1 MSFDRRADSTALPQL
16 ILWLMGLWV
25 VVVLVALVWGVDNAE
40 ATLRDTAR
48 EQLAAAGYDV
58 SVDFSG
64 RDARLIGSASS
75 AEVADSIEELV
86 DAIPGVRNVDNE
98 IVIVDVAPIT
108 LRSPSV
114 VVRIVNEVASMR
126 GSVPNDD
133 VATDLVEAAEAQFGA
148 GRVINALVV
157 GEEVADR
164 PWLGRIRDVFAYLG
178 ELRSGGFVAD
188 DEGFVV
194 DGEVISEAAREGLTN
209 EVKLVLDDVLTVTAD
224 LSIAQLPEPDFSA
237 SSQAGTIV
245 LAGTMPTAE
254 TVDGIVDAAQRL
266 HANSRVIST
275 MQIADVA
282 GSMWLDSIP
291 GLLDVVTRIDPWSID
306 VTDDTLTITG
316 LGADQDLIASISLL
330 AEEVAADELTVVV
343 EVALDP
349 GAIASQLT
357 SLLAGTVL
365 FVEGEAVLT
374 DEARSLLD
382 SATDII
388 SSDEETAFI
397 VAGHTD
403 DQGETA
409 ASKLLSQQR
418 AEAVVSY
425 LVSGGIEAARLTAIG
440 YGDEQPLASNATEEG
455 RAQNRRIE
463 FVIREGDG

>member
-126 GSVPNDD
+126 GFVPNDD
-133 VATDLVEAAEAQFGA
+133 VAADLVEAAEAQFGA

-157 GEEVADR
+157 GEDVAET

-237 SSQAGTIV
+237 SSQDGTIV
-245 LAGTMPTAE
+245 LAGTMPNAE
-254 TVDGIVDAAQRL
+254 TIDGIVDAAQRL

>member
-1 MSFDRRADSTALPQL
+1 MSFDRRADSTALPQA

-86 DAIPGVRNVDNE
+86 DAIPGVRNVENE

-126 GSVPNDD
+126 GFGPNDD

-148 GRVINALVV
+148 GRVINAIVV
-157 GEEVADR
+157 GEDVADR

-178 ELRSGGFVAD
+178 ELRSGGFVAN
-188 DEGFVV
+188 DEGFLV
-194 DGEVISEAAREGLTN
+194 DGEVISEAAREGITN
-209 EVKLVLDDVLTVTAD
+209 EVKLVLDDVLPVNTD

-237 SSQAGTIV
+237 SSQDGTIV
-245 LAGTMPTAE
+245 LAGTMPNAE
-254 TVDGIVDAAQRL
+254 TIDGIVDAAQRL

-275 MQIADVA
+275 MRIADVA

-291 GLLDVVTRIDPWSID
+291 GLLDVVTRLDPWSID
-306 VTDDTLTITG
+306 VADDTLAITG
-316 LGADQDLIASISLL
+316 LGADQDLIASIGLL

-343 EVALDP
+343 DVALDP

-357 SLLAGTVL
+357 GLLAGTVL

-382 SATDII
+382 SAIDII
-388 SSDEETAFI
+388 GGDEGTAFI

-403 DQGETA
+403 NQGESA
-409 ASKLLSQQR
+409 ANKLLSQQR

-425 LVSGGIEAARLTAIG
+425 LVSGGVEAVRLTAIG

>member
-1 MSFDRRADSTALPQL
+1 MSFDRRADSTALPQA

-126 GSVPNDD
+126 GFVPNDD
-133 VATDLVEAAEAQFGA
+133 VAADLVEAAESQFGA

-157 GEEVADR
+157 GEDVAET

-237 SSQAGTIV
+237 SSQDGTIV
-245 LAGTMPTAE
+245 LAGTMPNAE
-254 TVDGIVDAAQRL
+254 TIDGIVDAAQRL

>member
-1 MSFDRRADSTALPQL
+1 MSFDRRADSTALPQA

-86 DAIPGVRNVDNE
+86 DAIPGVRNVENE

-126 GSVPNDD
+126 GFVPNDD

-148 GRVINALVV
+148 GRVINAIVV
-157 GEEVADR
+157 GEDVADR

-178 ELRSGGFVAD
+178 ELRSGGFVAN
-188 DEGFVV
+188 DEGFLV
-194 DGEVISEAAREGLTN
+194 DGEVISEAAREGITN
-209 EVKLVLDDVLTVTAD
+209 EVKLVLDDVLPVNTD

-237 SSQAGTIV
+237 SSQDGTIV
-245 LAGTMPTAE
+245 LAGTMPNAE
-254 TVDGIVDAAQRL
+254 TIDGIVDAAQRL

-275 MQIADVA
+275 MRIADVA

-291 GLLDVVTRIDPWSID
+291 GLLDVVTRLDPWSID
-306 VTDDTLTITG
+306 VADDTLAITG
-316 LGADQDLIASISLL
+316 LGADQDLIASIGLL

-343 EVALDP
+343 DVALDP

-357 SLLAGTVL
+357 GLLAGTVL

-382 SATDII
+382 SAIDII
-388 SSDEETAFI
+388 GGDEGTAFI

-403 DQGETA
+403 NQGESA
-409 ASKLLSQQR
+409 ANKLLSQQR

-425 LVSGGIEAARLTAIG
+425 LVSGGVEAVRLTAIG